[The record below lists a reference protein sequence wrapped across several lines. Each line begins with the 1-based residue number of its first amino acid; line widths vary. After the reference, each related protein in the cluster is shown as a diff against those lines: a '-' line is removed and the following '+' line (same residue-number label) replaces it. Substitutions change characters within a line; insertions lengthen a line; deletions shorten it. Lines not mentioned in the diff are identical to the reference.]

1 MRAFLIRH
9 FLILGVIGLILTG
22 CQTMPTGGGAAV
34 DNYNAGRAAYDAG
47 DYQNA
52 VAFFLEATRLDPRYG
67 EAFYGLGR
75 AYEAQNMNRQ
85 ALDAYLN
92 AVSVQPSH
100 GGAHAR
106 AGILYF
112 KQREYVPAETHLKRA
127 TEFAPSDPLPFYYL
141 GEIYRMQGNCKA
153 SVDMYKKAL
162 ALNPGLLDAKEG
174 LRRAQREICGGGGGG
189 GGNRPPKVERA
200 TEFTGGGRALKPGE
214 W

>member
-1 MRAFLIRH
+1 MRKLFML
-9 FLILGVIGLILTG
+9 LLLSLTLTG
-22 CQTMPTGGGAAV
+22 CQTMPTGDGAAV
-34 DNYNAGRAAYDAG
+34 DNYNRGRAAYDAG
-47 DYQNA
+47 DYQSA
-52 VAFFLEATRLDPRYG
+52 VSFFLEATRLDPRYG
-67 EAFYGLGR
+67 EAFYGLGKS
-75 AYEAQNMNRQ
+75 YEAMNMNRQ
-85 ALDAYLN
+85 ALNAYLD

-112 KQREYVPAETHLKRA
+112 KMREYGPAETHLKRA
-127 TEFAPSDPLPFYYL
+127 TEYAPADPMPFYYL

-189 GGNRPPKVERA
+189 GGGNRPPKVERA